1 MTNTIQL
8 STEQAYNELRNY
20 NGTNNFVNSVK
31 SYFLA
36 KGFISVKQLSA
47 ISDFFERENAPKVLP
62 QTQVNKYQT
71 IVLKNPTLIKIK
83 GVRFVTELCINK
95 LQLGTIKSFA
105 WVVKE
110 VTAETPRAIRI
121 KAEIPDNTFTF
132 GFCRNC
138 GRKLTDKFSMLTGM
152 GKVCADYYGIPYIK
166 DISEVEEFKNR
177 LDNVI
182 KSIGVK
188 EFWLP
193 KSRVDFDSMVILEN
207 EINNSKI

>member
-1 MTNTIQL
+1 MTTNLTPEI
-8 STEQAYNELRNY
+8 AYNELRNY
-20 NGTNNFVNSVK
+20 NGTNTFVQSVK
-31 SYFLA
+31 SYFLL
-36 KGFISVKQLSA
+36 KGYISEKQLSA
-47 ISDFFERENAPKVLP
+47 ILNFFERENAPKVIP
-62 QTQVNKYQT
+62 QVQVANNPS

-83 GVRFVTELCINK
+83 GVRFVTELCVNK

-110 VTAETPRAIRI
+110 VTAETARAIRV

-152 GKVCADYYGIPYIK
+152 GKVCANFYGIPYIK
-166 DISEVEEFKNR
+166 NVSEVQEFKDK

-193 KSRVDFDSMVILEN
+193 KSRVDFGSMVSLQN